1 MLKAKNSRT
10 TGSHYEQQVAAFL
23 QQQGFEILELNY
35 RCRIGEIDII
45 ARDGNYLV
53 FVEVKYRTSS
63 SAGNALEAIDARKAA
78 QVRRVAQMYLY
89 QKHYSE
95 NTPCRFDAA
104 GINGAAIT
112 YIKHAF

>member
-1 MLKAKNSRT
+1 MLKSKNNRKI
-10 TGSHYEQQVAAFL
+10 GSHYEQQVAAFL
-23 QQQGFEILELNY
+23 QQKGFEILELNY
-35 RCRIGEIDII
+35 RCRCGEIDII

-53 FVEVKYRTSS
+53 FVEVKYRKSS
-63 SAGNALEAIDARKAA
+63 NAGNALEAIDARKAA

-104 GINGAAIT
+104 GVNGTTIS
-112 YIKHAF
+112 YIKNAF